1 MNIGTLIPQVFYDL
15 IGRIVPGLIIL
26 VTGYFAW
33 KGHNI
38 NQQDINNL
46 LNWFEGKE
54 KSTFLHML
62 SFILISYTVAFV
74 LDGFN
79 KIYRGITKR
88 LKYKKEKIDLLD
100 IEYVESIVVKTVCTD
115 FIRSSE
121 LFKTDIMPEY
131 NFPSVPILYDLMR
144 LKDKEVGARLVKL
157 SAEMK
162 MCQTV
167 ITGLVIVI
175 IVCLINAIKNIQ
187 SIAYYAVFISI
198 IILFAI
204 SFWAI
209 GNHLKERFQWSL
221 CNHWLLLFKSE
232 IIKDNSKS

>member
-62 SFILISYTVAFV
+62 SFILISYTVAFI
-74 LDGFN
+74 LDGFY
-79 KIYRGITKR
+79 KIYRGIVTKI
-88 LKYKKEKIDLLD
+88 KYKKEENKLLY
-100 IEYVESIVVKTVCTD
+100 IEYVDTIVGETVCND
-115 FIRSSE
+115 FLKSFE
-121 LFKTDIMPEY
+121 LGEINIVPKY
-131 NFPSVPILYDLMR
+131 GFPSVPIMYDLMR

-157 SAEMK
+157 SAEIK

-167 ITGLVIVI
+167 ITGLVII
-175 IVCLINAIKNIQ
+175 TLICLINTINNLQ
-187 SIAYYAVFISI
+187 SIIYYTVFIIVI
-198 IILFAI
+198 ICFAI
-204 SFWAI
+204 SFRAI
-209 GNHLKERFQWSL
+209 CNHLKERFQWSL

-232 IIKDNSKS
+232 IIKGNSKS